1 MLFTNLI
8 RDLRLRMQ
16 YPLVSKS
23 RILCQDNIIILNN
36 VISKSSKT
44 LLDNSGYNKEI
55 NKFN

>member
-44 LLDNSGYNKEI
+44 LLDNSGYNKGI